1 MDRYQLIGPAVA
13 GLLLAC
19 FLAGCAADTPPTQV
33 STSEATS
40 SPENIEW
47 TLVRLG
53 EQPVT
58 TSHKQ
63 RPPNL
68 KMSSADKR
76 VSGSGGCNRF
86 TGSYTLEGDRL
97 KFGQLAGTMMACLQG
112 MELEQAFHKALG
124 NVAGWRITDQ
134 RLQLVDASGKPLAE
148 FARAEPITAPGLGGS
163 AWQLVEFRGGDDKT
177 LTPDDK
183 AKYTIAFNADGNLT
197 TRIDCNRGRG
207 TWKASGPQ
215 LELGPLA
222 LTRAMC
228 PPGSL
233 HDQIVKQWPYVR
245 SYVIKGGHLF
255 LSLMADGGIYE
266 FEPAANHDSPPP

>member
-1 MDRYQLIGPAVA
+1 MDRYQLIGPAAA

-19 FLAGCAADTPPTQV
+19 FLAGCPANTPPTQA
-33 STSEATS
+33 SISAIT
-40 SPENIEW
+40 SPENTEW

-58 TSHKQ
+58 TGNQQ
-63 RPPNL
+63 RSPNL
-68 KMSSADKR
+68 KLSSADKR

-112 MELEQAFHKALG
+112 MEQEQAFYKALG
-124 NVAGWRITDQ
+124 NVVGWRITEQ
-134 RLQLVDASGKPLAE
+134 RLQIVDASGKLLAE
-148 FARAEPITAPGLGGS
+148 FARAEQTTASGLGGS
-163 AWQLVEFRGGDDKT
+163 SWQLVQFRGGDDKT

-183 AKYTIAFNADGNLT
+183 AKYTIAFNADGSLT

-245 SYVIKGGHLF
+245 SYVIKGGRLF

-266 FEPAANHDSPPP
+266 FEPADNHDSSPP